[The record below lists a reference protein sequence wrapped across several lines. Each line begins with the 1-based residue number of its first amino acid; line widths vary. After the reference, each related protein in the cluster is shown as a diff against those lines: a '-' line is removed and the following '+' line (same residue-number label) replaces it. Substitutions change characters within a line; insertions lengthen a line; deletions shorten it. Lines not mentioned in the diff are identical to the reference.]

1 MASTLQRIPSES
13 SSTFLDLSQPLVQ
26 KERILIICRV
36 ENDGEIKE
44 NKPIY
49 IPRLHW
55 QKDLKLS
62 VLGPNDV
69 KVLHNSIQ
77 QGVNMI
83 AVSCVESKDD
93 LTYVKKILGSKGQQI
108 KVLAKLQ
115 SQRALE
121 NFDQILE
128 ASDGIIIAR
137 GYLGLSLDLEDVVY
151 VQKYII
157 KKCNTHGKPVLISTQ
172 ILESMVTKLIP
183 SRSEVVDISN
193 AVYDGVDS
201 LILSPETASGVF
213 YEQATDTMSQICLE
227 AERHIN
233 YLKRYHDQ
241 QRLLRMHL
249 YQATL
254 DKSADLSL
262 QWSTEDTISSCAVKA
277 SFDVKA
283 SLIIVFTYSGITA
296 RKVAKHKPKCPV
308 MAVTP
313 NEWAAKSM
321 LLHRGVYSMV
331 VGSLIGSDTLITKVL
346 EHCGKSGFIVQGDY
360 VVITSGL
367 SGTVGSTNLLKIIK
381 V

>member
-1 MASTLQRIPSES
+1 
-13 SSTFLDLSQPLVQ
+13 
-26 KERILIICRV
+26 
-36 ENDGEIKE
+36 
-44 NKPIY
+44 
-49 IPRLHW
+49 
-55 QKDLKLS
+55 
-62 VLGPNDV
+62 
-69 KVLHNSIQ
+69 
-77 QGVNMI
+77 MI

-233 YLKRYHDQ
+233 YLKRYHD
-241 QRLLRMHL
+241 
-249 YQATL
+249 
-254 DKSADLSL
+254 
-262 QWSTEDTISSCAVKA
+262 
-277 SFDVKA
+277 
-283 SLIIVFTYSGITA
+283 
-296 RKVAKHKPKCPV
+296 
-308 MAVTP
+308 
-313 NEWAAKSM
+313 
-321 LLHRGVYSMV
+321 
-331 VGSLIGSDTLITKVL
+331 
-346 EHCGKSGFIVQGDY
+346 
-360 VVITSGL
+360 
-367 SGTVGSTNLLKIIK
+367 
-381 V
+381 